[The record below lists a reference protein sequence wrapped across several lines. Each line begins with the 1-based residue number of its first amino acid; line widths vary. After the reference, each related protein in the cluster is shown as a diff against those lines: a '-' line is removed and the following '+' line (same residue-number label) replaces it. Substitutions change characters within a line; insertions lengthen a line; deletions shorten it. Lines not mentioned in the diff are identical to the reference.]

1 MRKVIPF
8 IDMYI
13 ESAENAKEFSS
24 RLYTVYCPKCFS

>member
-13 ESAENAKEFSS
+13 ESAESAKEFSN
-24 RLYTVYCPKCFS
+24 RLYTVYCPAL